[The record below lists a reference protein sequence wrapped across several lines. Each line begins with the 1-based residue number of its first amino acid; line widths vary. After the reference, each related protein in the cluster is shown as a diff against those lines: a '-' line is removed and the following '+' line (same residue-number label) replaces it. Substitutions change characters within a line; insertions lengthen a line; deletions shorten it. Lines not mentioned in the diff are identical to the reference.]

1 MRPQVTVVAT
11 TLLIW
16 AYIIG
21 MLVIKINTVDDN
33 HAAKQLTEQLAWI
46 KVQLI
51 IAAVCTAALAYMMLL
66 LVWRLARVRRRGT
79 QGWTQ
84 RRKMLVADGVVLTLV
99 QRFLSV
105 TSLASAAYFIA
116 NACAWFSSVLNVL
129 AFLHELALDALLSWM
144 CIMVRAMTPAR
155 ATWRILPPDEG
166 ADASGRRARAN
177 PKLLFDMPWRTQLLA
192 QSPIVFLFL
201 LNAAASIAR
210 LVYLQQNWGDLRDL
224 DCSLPTDLTC
234 DMSGVE
240 VVATALDAA
249 LLILFSLVYCWLLFI
264 AKRGLA
270 KLPYYEFRLP
280 KLYLKMHVAH
290 GLFVMGFLA
299 PMSAALSLI
308 ELNSCWS
315 FASRQFGD
323 APIQIAVTVLVVV
336 FGLLLMPRKDDVDHV
351 LKDWSTEFAWTEVAM
366 HETLRERRRLLASES
381 NFERA
386 NAVPDFVPHF
396 LTDTALAAK
405 ARRLLHG
412 LAVDQPEDTCVARE
426 GMFCVET
433 LIKLFYFS
441 RLVYR
446 IGLGDA
452 NMTPEHALGLYPGLE
467 RWELLEEPESDTR
480 ALLAWGRGTV
490 VVSFR
495 GTATRKNVL
504 TDIKFWQTAHLPK
517 RRSAVGI
524 TLRVHVGFY
533 SAWRL
538 QGFDERLLNRVDE
551 LLKLAEGG
559 EDNEEQPPTPRP
571 PAKLFLTGHSRG
583 GALAVVA
590 AADIRRR
597 HPDLPMTVYTY
608 GAPRVGN
615 LGFVQEYLR
624 RVPDTWAVVNDQDP
638 IPRIPKGWFHN
649 AGNCVVINARGDLI
663 IRPSEF
669 DLISISRAGGVALH
683 HKLYGYALSVYAIL
697 QAQFDDYKAVPEGD
711 VGVVALSQ
719 RVNIIET
726 LTLVVGS
733 QVRVGDWL
741 VGGWEFVEMKPH
753 TGLFGAVYLLSTAS
767 SLHSR
772 ADKIGGVA
780 GQPGGRG
787 GAGAQGRLQ
796 AGRVGRR
803 RCPGRGRP
811 RSSCARTGRHR
822 AWPAAAPQHRG
833 PCRKGAVSQEGG
845 LSSSSLLYF
854 WIF

>member
-1 MRPQVTVVAT
+1 MASLDLFCCGLVPCTTVASCVCGGSEEVAVADWDQDIGKGAEPSALWNHAPARTPKETAPRSNQKKPVVLLLESVTRNEALGFQVTVVAT

-51 IAAVCTAALAYMMLL
+51 IAAVCTAVLAYMMLL

-99 QRFLSV
+99 QLFLSV
-105 TSLASAAYFIA
+105 ASLASAAYFIA

-166 ADASGRRARAN
+166 ADAAGRRARAN

-192 QSPIVFLFL
+192 QSPI
-201 LNAAASIAR
+201 
-210 LVYLQQNWGDLRDL
+210 NWGDLRDL

-240 VVATALDAA
+240 VVATALGAA

-264 AKRGLA
+264 ARRGLA

-412 LAVDQPEDTCVARE
+412 LAVDQPEDTC
-426 GMFCVET
+426 T

-441 RLVYR
+441 HLVYR

-452 NMTPEHALGLYPGLE
+452 NMSPENALGLYPGLE
-467 RWELLEEPESDTR
+467 RWELLEEPESRHAR
-480 ALLAWGRGTV
+480 AAGLGPRHHRPPG
-490 VVSFR
+490 
-495 GTATRKNVL
+495 G
-504 TDIKFWQTAHLPK
+504 
-517 RRSAVGI
+517 
-524 TLRVHVGFY
+524 
-533 SAWRL
+533 L
-538 QGFDERLLNRVDE
+538 QGFDERLLDRVDE

-559 EDNEEQPPTPRP
+559 DGSEEQPPTPRP
-571 PAKLFLTGHSRG
+571 PAKLFVTGHSLG
-583 GALAVVA
+583 GALAILA

-649 AGNCVVINARGDLI
+649 AGNCVVINGRGDLI

-733 QVRVGDWL
+733 QADEEAPAPKDVSKQVVLDDDDALEEDGLDQVAL
-741 VGGWEFVEMKPH
+741 ELDD
-753 TGLFGAVYLLSTAS
+753 TGPGPLQRLST
-767 SLHSR
+767 
-772 ADKIGGVA
+772 VA
-780 GQPGGRG
+780 
-787 GAGAQGRLQ
+787 
-796 AGRVGRR
+796 
-803 RCPGRGRP
+803 
-811 RSSCARTGRHR
+811 
-822 AWPAAAPQHRG
+822 PAEKAP
-833 PCRKGAVSQEGG
+833 
-845 LSSSSLLYF
+845 
-854 WIF
+854 